1 MKNQTIF
8 TIGHS
13 RHKIDCFIRLLRYH
27 QCNIIIDVRSLP
39 YSRIAPQ
46 FNRNRLSL
54 SLRESKIH
62 YMDFQKEFG
71 ARQTSSYLLDSNGK
85 VDFDK
90 VRLSSSFKDGIARLT
105 RGLDLG
111 YRIALMC
118 SEANPFECHRFS
130 LISYQIIQEGGLVSH
145 ILKDGDLKE
154 NAKMEDELI
163 SKYKNKLPRSD
174 LFKQITRKDQIEK
187 AYRLRGK
194 DIAFSLA
201 EQKEK
206 MKAKEI
212 EYSVRLP
219 CDILQNQHYKIP
231 NLF

>member
-13 RHKIDCFIRLLRYH
+13 RHKIDCFIKLLRCY

-54 SLRESKIH
+54 SLKENKIH
-62 YMDFQKEFG
+62 YMDFQNEFG
-71 ARQTSSYLLDSNGK
+71 ARQTSAYLLDPNGK

-90 VRLSSSFKDGIARLT
+90 VRLSSSFRDGIARLT

-118 SEANPFECHRFS
+118 SEADPFECHRFS
-130 LISYQIIQEGGLVSH
+130 LISYQIIQEGGRVSH

-154 NAKMEDELI
+154 N
-163 SKYKNKLPRSD
+163 
-174 LFKQITRKDQIEK
+174 
-187 AYRLRGK
+187 GK
-194 DIAFSLA
+194 I
-201 EQKEK
+201 
-206 MKAKEI
+206 
-212 EYSVRLP
+212 
-219 CDILQNQHYKIP
+219 
-231 NLF
+231 

>member
-1 MKNQTIF
+1 
-8 TIGHS
+8 
-13 RHKIDCFIRLLRYH
+13 
-27 QCNIIIDVRSLP
+27 
-39 YSRIAPQ
+39 
-46 FNRNRLSL
+46 
-54 SLRESKIH
+54 
-62 YMDFQKEFG
+62 MDFQNEFG
-71 ARQTSSYLLDSNGK
+71 ARQTSAYLLDPNGK

-90 VRLSSSFKDGIARLT
+90 VRLSSSFRDGIARLT

-118 SEANPFECHRFS
+118 SEGDPFECHRFS
-130 LISYQIIQEGGLVSH
+130 LISYQIIQEGGRVSH

-154 NAKMEDELI
+154 NGKMEDELI
-163 SKYKNKLPRSD
+163 SKYKNKLPQSD

-212 EYSVRLP
+212 QYSVLLP
-219 CDILQNQHYKIP
+219 GDILQN
-231 NLF
+231 